1 MPKNIRLGIIIL
13 ISILVVL
20 FVLWR
25 LIPVLYQPED
35 TEEIALQ
42 QRWDTF
48 KQNNLITI
56 SRQDDTIDS
65 ELTAG
70 IPSNKE
76 LFTFD
81 PNTAS
86 EKDFIKLG
94 LPVKT
99 VKTILRYRSKG
110 GRFYKK
116 EDLSKIYNLKES
128 DYSRLLP
135 YINIAGNT
143 NNKGSIYSGSNPA
156 YTRNT
161 SAEAQP
167 VYINT
172 ATAEDLIRL
181 PGIGP
186 AYAKRIISF
195 RDGLGGFLRIE
206 QLKEVYGF
214 PDSTYRLLKDRFI
227 VDVSKVKKLNVN
239 TATEPELAQHPYIG
253 KQTAKN
259 IIMLRDGLK
268 LFDNI
273 EQLRQVPLINEEK
286 YRKIA
291 PYLVLN

>member
-25 LIPVLYQPED
+25 LIPALYQPED

-56 SRQDDTIDS
+56 SRQDDK
-65 ELTAG
+65 LTAG

-99 VKTILRYRSKG
+99 VKTILKYRSKG

-116 EDLSKIYNLKES
+116 EDFNKIYNLKES
-128 DYSRLLP
+128 DYNRLLP
-135 YINIAGNT
+135 YITIAGST
-143 NNKGSIYSGSNPA
+143 NNKTSIYSDS
-156 YTRNT
+156 YSTYSRNT
-161 SAEAQP
+161 IAEVKP

-172 ATAEDLIRL
+172 ATADDLIRL

-195 RDGLGGFLRIE
+195 RDALGGFLRIE
-206 QLKEVYGF
+206 QLVEVYGF
-214 PDSTYRLLKDRFI
+214 PDSTYQLLKDRFI
-227 VDVSKVKKLNVN
+227 VDISKVKKLNVN
-239 TATEPELAQHPYIG
+239 MATEQELARHLYIG
-253 KQTAKN
+253 KQMARN
-259 IIMLRDGLK
+259 IIILRDGLGSFK
-268 LFDNI
+268 NI